1 MSTEDMNSE
10 DTGNEAKTGDF
21 EAEHDKLLESIM
33 ALPEAARSVKLLS
46 AAKAAVILDC
56 SVVTLERR
64 RKSKLPPPPAPNH
77 IGGKKGN
84 EVKYLASTLVEYIRG
99 LPISQPAIYPE
110 TPNPSAISEGAAENA
125 TEPPKKN
132 DPSVLAKNAA
142 ASTKKALAQTGA
154 QRHLH
159 KYCNGLAV
167 EEEAALMPFFV
178 SPQGLVLSP
187 CWDEPAAMFESYW
200 DDSTDVKWK
209 AWPDALAAVW
219 QDESARQGWL
229 KTADQLAPGLRQRA
243 EAIRHKI
250 LSSI

>member
-1 MSTEDMNSE
+1 MSTEDMDSE
-10 DTGNEAKTGDF
+10 DTGNEAKARDF
-21 EAEHDKLLESIM
+21 EAEHNKLLEDIM

-46 AAKAAVILDC
+46 AAKTALILDC

-64 RKSKLPPPPAPNH
+64 RKKKEPPPPAPNH
-77 IGGKKGN
+77 VGGKKGN

-99 LPISQPAIYPE
+99 LPISQPNTYQE
-110 TPNPSAISEGAAENA
+110 TVNPSA
-125 TEPPKKN
+125 
-132 DPSVLAKNAA
+132 LAVNAA
-142 ASTKKALAQTGA
+142 ASTETALAQTGA

-187 CWDEPAAMFESYW
+187 CWDESAAMFESYW

-209 AWPDALAAVW
+209 AWPEALAAVW
-219 QDESARQGWL
+219 QDESTRQGWL

-243 EAIRHKI
+243 EAIRHKR